1 MNNRALCL
9 TKKRKCL
16 RQNFPMQSAIRKLT
30 EMEFIAVIDNSYSV
44 SDIMMRLYITE
55 NMD

>member
-30 EMEFIAVIDNSYSV
+30 EMEFIAVNDNSYSV